1 MLKNFWLKI
10 KIFFHYL
17 FIGMRSADNELSTG
31 AKEGA
36 SDGSSIEQKKEQD
49 SLYAAMLRG
58 EVTQE
63 VKEARH
69 EMYYAERKSHDYIYN
84 GGGHSK
90 KINKLFDYDGKIERS
105 DGNPVLI
112 VQDNYHDQASLE
124 DYGISMDVVEK
135 LGTDAYSTIKMEGI
149 SKKTYTVSIE
159 RDFIPKF
166 KIEEFTKK
174 IVVKDLGEKRVLDI
188 YVSKYPVEFD
198 RRSRLFTNIVEEIY
212 QGDTRNE
219 LIDFKTLSF
228 ITRNAYGADDLI
240 CFTFGD
246 FEFHDI
252 IDFDGNY
259 VLRFTCTPV
268 EKKDLVSEFFD
279 ESAARKS
286 EEHAP
291 RKNATIDFD
300 AAAEIISRDSYD
312 ADAAEKLLEELDEG
326 RGTEIQNSD
335 TEVQR

>member
-1 MLKNFWLKI
+1 MLKNFWFKI

-69 EMYYAERKSHDYIYN
+69 EMYYAERRSHDYIYN
-84 GGGHSK
+84 GGGHAK
-90 KINKLFDYDGKIERS
+90 KRNKLFDYDGKVERS
-105 DGNPVLI
+105 DGNPILI

-124 DYGISMDVVEK
+124 DYGISMDVVK
-135 LGTDAYSTIKMEGI
+135 QSGTSAYSTIKMEGI
-149 SKKTYTVSIE
+149 SKKEYTISIE

-174 IVVKDLGEKRVLDI
+174 IVIKDLGEKRILDI

-198 RRSRLFTNIVEEIY
+198 RRSRLFTNMIEEIY
-212 QGDTRNE
+212 QGNTRSE
-219 LIDFKTLSF
+219 LLDFVSLSF
-228 ITRNAYGADDLI
+228 ISRNAYGADDLTLYV
-240 CFTFGD
+240 FND

-252 IDFDGNY
+252 IDYDGNY

-268 EKKDLVSEFFD
+268 QCKDLVSEFYD
-279 ESAARKS
+279 ETAARKS

-291 RKNATIDFD
+291 RENATIDFD
-300 AAAEIISRDSYD
+300 AAAEIVARESYD
-312 ADAAEKLLEELDEG
+312 AENAEKLISELHEG
-326 RGTEIQNSD
+326 K
-335 TEVQR
+335 